1 MKVLIVGN
9 GIIDNIDEKIC
20 KKQYDKAYFFCNNLN
35 LKDNLKFL
43 ELKLVIQNF
52 TLNFANFNDKFKYVR
67 YFKALKIK
75 LLKTKTKTIL
85 IGNQIDNKYL
95 DYDNLLIEKRIN
107 HQIIIK
113 NLINFIGLKSL
124 FLKLKLIDFFK
135 ILVIYFG
142 FKRKINSTLR
152 PSSGRFLLIYLINQG
167 AQVDTIGFTNPN
179 KNYISENVSL
189 KQNPHEFM
197 DNLIFKKILK

>member
-9 GIIDNIDEKIC
+9 GLIDNIDEKIC
-20 KKQYDKAYFFCNNLN
+20 KKQYDEAYFFCNNLN
-35 LKDNLKFL
+35 LKDKLKFL
-43 ELKLVIQNF
+43 ELKLVIQSF
-52 TLNFANFNDKFKYVR
+52 TLNFANFNDEFKYVR

-75 LLKTKTKTIL
+75 LLKIKTKTIL

-95 DYDNLLIEKRIN
+95 DYDNLLIEKRIS

-113 NLINFIGLKSL
+113 NLINFTGLKPL

-135 ILVIYFG
+135 ILI
-142 FKRKINSTLR
+142 
-152 PSSGRFLLIYLINQG
+152 IYLINQG

-179 KNYISENVSL
+179 KNYITKNVSL
-189 KQNPHEFM
+189 KQRPHKFM
-197 DNLIFKKILK
+197 DNLILKKILK